1 MKRYVTG
8 KLFGSR
14 ESLTALDGV
23 SLSIQ
28 TATTLAL
35 VGESGSGK
43 STLALC
49 VACLE
54 RPTSGSMWFDGRD
67 VAALGEKQQRA
78 VRPQIQLVFQDP
90 ANSLNSRLTAL
101 EIVAE
106 PLIIQRR
113 FDKQTRSKRACALL
127 ERVGISAKKA
137 GSRPDE
143 FSCGT
148 RQRLSTMWAVAL

>member
-1 MKRYVTG
+1 
-8 KLFGSR
+8 
-14 ESLTALDGV
+14 
-23 SLSIQ
+23 
-28 TATTLAL
+28 
-35 VGESGSGK
+35 
-43 STLALC
+43 
-49 VACLE
+49 
-54 RPTSGSMWFDGRD
+54 MWFDGRD

-127 ERVGISAKKA
+127 ERVGIPAKKA

-143 FSCGT
+143 FSGGAK
-148 RQRLSTMWAVAL
+148 QRFGFAPALGLLAYHLILSLALF